1 MTNKKS
7 FIEHYNNVGVFM
19 SPDTLYQIKLKQYLK
34 YLNEVAIDKVNG
46 KYDKVKYEI
55 QVDMI
60 GRSCGIPTCKSREN
74 LNKTVKYIRMYQ
86 NTGDEKYLQVPVY
99 IREY

>member
-7 FIEHYNNVGVFM
+7 FIEHDNNGGVCM
-19 SPDTLYQIKLKQYLK
+19 SPNIFHQIKLKQYLK

-55 QVDMI
+55 QVDMV

-74 LNKTVKYIRMYQ
+74 LNKTVKYIRMYK

-99 IREY
+99 IGEY